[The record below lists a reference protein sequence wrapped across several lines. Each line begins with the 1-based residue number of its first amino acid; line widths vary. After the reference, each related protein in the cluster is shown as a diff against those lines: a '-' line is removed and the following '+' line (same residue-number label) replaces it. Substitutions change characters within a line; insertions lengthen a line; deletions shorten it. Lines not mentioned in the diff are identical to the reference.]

1 MPPKLY
7 LVTRRDL
14 AAGLAAAQ
22 IAHAAILWATSRPI
36 EEVREWMEKSNTVVI
51 CTVADEAELKEKLA
65 TAPAGLGF
73 ADPDINGELT
83 AIALD
88 PGNSSKKEC
97 RGLPLFLA

>member
-1 MPPKLY
+1 MPKLY

-36 EEVREWMEKSNTVVI
+36 EEVRRWMQESNTIVI
-51 CTVADEAELKEKLA
+51 CAVADEAELKDKLA
-65 TAPAGLGF
+65 TAPGGVGF
-73 ADPDINGELT
+73 TDPDINGEMT